1 MAQTAKHLSTMWE
14 TWVRSLGQ
22 EDPLEKEMAFQYSC
36 LENSMD
42 GGAWWA
48 TVHGVAKSLTRLS
61 DFTSLTQSLQWASLV
76 DQMVKNLPAMQKTQ
90 ALSLDQK
97 DFLEK
102 GMAIHSSIL
111 AWRIPFTEEHGRLQF
126 KELGMI
132 E

>member
-1 MAQTAKHLSTMWE
+1 
-14 TWVRSLGQ
+14 
-22 EDPLEKEMAFQYSC
+22 
-36 LENSMD
+36 MD

-48 TVHGVAKSLTRLS
+48 TVDGVAKSLTRLS

>member
-48 TVHGVAKSLTRLS
+48 TVDGVAKSLTRLS